1 MAHPVGRPLRIL
13 FVGMGH
19 AVHLARWTNQLNGAE
34 WDVHVFPTDW
44 PCGLHQLFK
53 NVTFHGT
60 GWLLPTYLS
69 RDVRTGR
76 HWPWRHGVFR
86 AQCVYNWVG
95 RLRPLRVRELAYTI
109 RCLNPDVVY
118 AMEMQHGGYLAYD
131 ALAQIDGKK
140 PPFVYNCWGNDLIHF
155 GNQSKHGK
163 RIRAVLSACDYL
175 VADCD
180 RDIAL
185 TQMYGF
191 RGESLGVFP
200 GPGAFDI
207 VGMRGLCVPGPTSK
221 RMTVA
226 VKGYEQPFGRALMAL
241 RAIDLGAEQLRQFSF
256 EVFSATPK
264 VRKEAARI
272 AREKHLSINVLPYVP
287 NEEIVAL
294 MGRSRFAVGVSAS
307 DGVPNAMLE
316 AMIMGALPIQ
326 TNTAALDG
334 WIENG
339 VNGLSVDLS
348 VDNILQAMIRAAT
361 DDRLVDDAARMNGD
375 ITERRLATTVV
386 VPRVHAMYRH
396 VAEHGSIAA
405 DAGRPGEV

>member
-1 MAHPVGRPLRIL
+1 
-13 FVGMGH
+13 
-19 AVHLARWTNQLNGAE
+19 
-34 WDVHVFPTDW
+34 
-44 PCGLHQLFK
+44 
-53 NVTFHGT
+53 
-60 GWLLPTYLS
+60 
-69 RDVRTGR
+69 
-76 HWPWRHGVFR
+76 
-86 AQCVYNWVG
+86 
-95 RLRPLRVRELAYTI
+95 
-109 RCLNPDVVY
+109 
-118 AMEMQHGGYLAYD
+118 
-131 ALAQIDGKK
+131 
-140 PPFVYNCWGNDLIHF
+140 
-155 GNQSKHGK
+155 
-163 RIRAVLSACDYL
+163 
-175 VADCD
+175 
-180 RDIAL
+180 
-185 TQMYGF
+185 
-191 RGESLGVFP
+191 
-200 GPGAFDI
+200 
-207 VGMRGLCVPGPTSK
+207 
-221 RMTVA
+221 MTVA